1 MKVDE
6 PCGHLRLDAHTLGRQ
21 GVRDRRECGFASN
34 SVSALN
40 VSPIDFTLHH
50 SLLFFRPLDRQ
61 RSRLKPLGQTDAA
74 IRFDKLGLDAGFPV
88 VREFARDGAMAD
100 SKLK

>member
-1 MKVDE
+1 
-6 PCGHLRLDAHTLGRQ
+6 
-21 GVRDRRECGFASN
+21 
-34 SVSALN
+34 VSDLN

-50 SLLFFRPLDRQ
+50 SLMFFRPLDRHC
-61 RSRLKPLGQTDAA
+61 SRRKRLAQADAA
-74 IRFDKLGLDAGFPV
+74 IGFDKLRLDAGFPV